1 MQEAL
6 ARAPN
11 LHAKIAQIIEKT
23 KRSSLEI
30 SKAYEK

>member
-11 LHAKIAQIIEKT
+11 LHAKIAQIIEKA
-23 KRSSLEI
+23 KRFSLEI
-30 SKAYEK
+30 SKTYEK